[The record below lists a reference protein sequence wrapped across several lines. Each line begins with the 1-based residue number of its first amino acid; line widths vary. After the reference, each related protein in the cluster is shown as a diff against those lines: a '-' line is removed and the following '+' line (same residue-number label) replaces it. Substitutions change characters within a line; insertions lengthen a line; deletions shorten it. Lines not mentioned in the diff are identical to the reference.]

1 MILKY
6 LIPFISSFLL
16 SVFLMLVAVYF
27 SRKIKWK
34 GRRSGRHI
42 HKKGTPRIGGIVMIV
57 VFVSAI
63 LLNKDLFI
71 TSEIYGILAALL
83 IMMVVGIWD
92 DLSEIYWKVQ
102 LFFQVAISILIFIF
116 GIRIYYI
123 TDPLT
128 GGILNLDS
136 GIGVLISIV
145 LVIFWII
152 LIINSINWIDGV
164 DGLSGGVVL
173 ISACTIFFLSLKT
186 DVNQPPIAILASIFS
201 GAVLGFLIFNF
212 NPAKAM
218 AGTTGSI
225 FMGFVLAVLA
235 IIAGTKIATM
245 LLVMAIPVI
254 DFLWVVGERIGHKK
268 SIFRP
273 DRRHLHYK
281 LIELGWSEKKIAY
294 WYWGATFF
302 ISLVAL
308 NTRAIGKGITLAVSA
323 VIMLLAIVVIN
334 KKIKHNGRK

>member
-1 MILKY
+1 MI
-6 LIPFISSFLL
+6 I
-16 SVFLMLVAVYF
+16 
-27 SRKIKWK
+27 
-34 GRRSGRHI
+34 
-42 HKKGTPRIGGIVMIV
+42 
-57 VFVSAI
+57 VFVSVV
-63 LLNKDLFI
+63 LLNNDLFI
-71 TSEIYGILAALL
+71 TPEICGVIAALL

-92 DLSEIYWKVQ
+92 DLREVYWKIQ
-102 LFFQVAISILIFIF
+102 LFFQIAISILIFIF
-116 GIRIYYI
+116 GVRIYYV
-123 TDPLT
+123 TNPLT

-136 GIGVLISIV
+136 GIGVLISIT

-152 LIINSINWIDGV
+152 LIINSINWIDGI

-173 ISACTIFFLSLKT
+173 IAACTIFFLSLKT
-186 DVNQPPIAILASIFS
+186 EVNQPPIAILASIFS
-201 GAVLGFLIFNF
+201 GVVLGFLIFNI

-218 AGTTGSI
+218 AGTSGSV
-225 FMGFVLAVLA
+225 FMGFILAVLA

-254 DFLWVVGERIGHKK
+254 DFLWVVGERISHKK

-294 WYWGATFF
+294 WYWGATFL

-308 NTRAIGKGITLAVSA
+308 NTRAIGKGITLTAAVA
-323 VIMLLAIVVIN
+323 IILLTLFVIN
-334 KKIKHNGRK
+334 RRIKCNGAK

>member
-6 LIPFISSFLL
+6 LIPFISSFLI
-16 SVFLMLVAVYF
+16 SVLLMVVAIYF
-27 SRKIKWK
+27 SKKIKWK
-34 GRRSGRHI
+34 GRDSGRHI
-42 HKKGTPRIGGIVMIV
+42 HKKGTPRIGGIVMIL
-57 VFVSAI
+57 VFILTV

-71 TSEIYGILAALL
+71 TPEMYGIMAALL
-83 IMMVVGIWD
+83 IVMAVGIWD
-92 DLSEIYWKVQ
+92 DLKEIYWKVQ
-102 LFFQVAISILIFIF
+102 LFFQIAISILIFIF
-116 GIRIYYI
+116 GVRIYYI
-123 TDPLT
+123 TNPLT

-136 GIGVLISIV
+136 GYGVLISIA

-152 LIINSINWIDGV
+152 LIINSINWIDGI

-186 DVNQPPIAILASIFS
+186 EVNQPPIAILASIFS

-212 NPAKAM
+212 SPAKAM
-218 AGTTGSI
+218 AGTSGSV

-254 DFLWVVGERIGHKK
+254 DFLWVVGERISQKK

-273 DRRHLHYK
+273 DKRHLHYK
-281 LIELGWSEKKIAY
+281 LIELGWSEKKIAHL
-294 WYWGATFF
+294 YWGATFF

-308 NTRAIGKGITLAVSA
+308 NTRAIGKEITLAAAA
-323 VIMLLAIVVIN
+323 VIILMTLLVIN
-334 KKIKHNGRK
+334 RKTRFNRNG